1 MSCSL
6 TVHNPLG
13 QKNTHTRKLNMKCTV
28 PPRLWCGVLPA
39 LIALTLPA
47 SAQLGGVKAPSTH
60 NQAPA
65 GGSMALGAGCGGGDT
80 SGLLIPLNGT
90 FDLVPMN
97 YTNDACFRN
106 DDGSTVEL
114 PLQFDFEF
122 FGETHT
128 GVHINNN
135 GNLSFGSPFYT
146 YSSAGFPVDGYP
158 MIAPFWGDVDTRSSN
173 DGAGVVYY
181 RSEPNRFVVTWD
193 HVGYYSSG
201 TDKQNTFQVILTDG
215 SDPLIGLGNNVCFSW
230 ADMQWTTGD
239 ASYGEGGFGGVPA
252 TVGANKGDG
261 EEYFLVGRFDHPGED
276 YDGPGGVNDGVD
288 YLDNR
293 VVAFSTGAGNN
304 PPIVVDAP
312 AGCVTGEAGESISAT
327 VTVIGPEE
335 DQLVDW
341 FIGENNFP
349 EGYDFDL
356 EESIEDGSTT
366 ITLTWNTTAYD
377 AGEYAVMLD
386 FVDDGN
392 PPLTASVEVC
402 FSVESSS
409 PEGVLGEA
417 GQFNVYSTRQLTINN
432 SSIAGRIGAEKNLF
446 ISEASI
452 AYGDV
457 PADVDSMASGRA
469 VWAANGVLSNG
480 NIVAELHLDHLED
493 SFSLANSTQE
503 PRVDEDAWDHE
514 AMSADL
520 FALSATYG
528 AMLPTGSVTEDG
540 YGNLTMSGTGS
551 NPEVFLVT
559 DRQLEEASYITVSA
573 DPDVNVLINVEGGR
587 VSPSN
592 FGFEV
597 QGTSPNRVLMNFFEA
612 WQIDF
617 SETDLN
623 ASLLAPESEAYIS
636 NINVSGNIV
645 ARWAE
650 LLHMNA
656 AGDLLTG
663 SYPSTTEF
671 TYSMPMQAMRDTLKH
686 NLVLRPLE
694 PGHNVKLGRHNQV
707 LGDSIKVKFANG
719 ASRDY
724 RADKVAMITI
734 GNGMTSDEV
743 TIEGALEVPIHYL
756 EDGPLGGDDLF
767 SLSREGVDLTRPGV
781 LPLELLSNDLAGSMG
796 LDVSSLRIVNPPQH
810 GVVRRISGTSM
821 VWYAWSADKDWEN
834 DRFQYVV
841 QDNDGN
847 TSKRVEVLIVR

>member
-1 MSCSL
+1 
-6 TVHNPLG
+6 
-13 QKNTHTRKLNMKCTV
+13 MKCTV
-28 PPRLWCGVLPA
+28 PPRLWCGALPA

-47 SAQLGGVKAPSTH
+47 SAQLGGIKVPGKH
-60 NQAPA
+60 NQSPA
-65 GGSMALGAGCGGGDT
+65 GGSMALGVGCGGGDT
-80 SGLLIPLNGT
+80 SGLLIPLNET
-90 FDLVPMN
+90 FDVVPMDDSN
-97 YTNDACFRN
+97 GVCFRN

-158 MIAPFWGDVDTRSSN
+158 MIAPFWGDVDTQSSD

-193 HVGYYSSG
+193 HVGYYDG
-201 TDKQNTFQVILTDG
+201 ATDKQNTFQVILTDG

-239 ASYGEGGFGGVPA
+239 ASYGEGGFSGVPA

-293 VVAFSTGAGNN
+293 VVAFSTGVENI
-304 PPIVVDAP
+304 PPIIVDAP
-312 AGCVTGEAGESISAT
+312 DGCVSGMAGEPISMSF
-327 VTVIGPEE
+327 TVIAPEE
-335 DQLVDW
+335 DQGVGGFND
-341 FIGENNFP
+341 FYP
-349 EGYDFDL
+349 EGWDV
-356 EESIEDGSTT
+356 ETSVGEGGSMTVN
-366 ITLTWNTTAYD
+366 ITWNTTAYD
-377 AGEYAVMLD
+377 AGEYRFTYVARD
-386 FVDDGN
+386 TGD
-392 PPLTASVEVC
+392 PPLTTSFEVC
-402 FSVESSS
+402 FSVESST

-432 SSIAGRIGAEKNLF
+432 ASIAGRIGAEKNLF

-452 AYGDV
+452 ASGDV

-469 VWAANGVLSNG
+469 VWAENGVLNNG

-551 NPEVFLVT
+551 NPEIFLVT
-559 DRQLEEASYITVSA
+559 DSQLEEASHVTVSA

-587 VSPSN
+587 VSPSS

-597 QGTSPNRVLMNFFEA
+597 QGTSANRVLMNFFEA

-623 ASLLAPESEAYIS
+623 ASLLAPESEAYVS
-636 NINVSGNIV
+636 NISVSGNIV
-645 ARWAE
+645 ARWIE
-650 LLHMNA
+650 LLHMDA
-656 AGDLLTG
+656 AGDLLIG

-694 PGHNVKLGRHNQV
+694 PGHNLKLGRHNQA

-767 SLSREGVDLTRPGV
+767 SLSREGADLTRPGV
-781 LPLELLSNDLAGSMG
+781 LPLELLNNDLAGTMG
-796 LDVSSLRIVNPPQH
+796 LNVSSLRIVNPPQH

>member
-6 TVHNPLG
+6 TVHNPRG
-13 QKNTHTRKLNMKCTV
+13 QKNTHTRKFNMKCTV
-28 PPRLWCGVLPA
+28 PPRLWCGALPA

-47 SAQLGGVKAPSTH
+47 SAQLGGIKVPGKH
-60 NQAPA
+60 NQSPA
-65 GGSMALGAGCGGGDT
+65 GGSMALGVGCGGGDT
-80 SGLLIPLNGT
+80 SGLLIPLNET
-90 FDLVPMN
+90 FDVVPMDDSN
-97 YTNDACFRN
+97 GVCFRN

-158 MIAPFWGDVDTRSSN
+158 MIAPFWGDVDTQSSD

-193 HVGYYSSG
+193 HVGYYDG
-201 TDKQNTFQVILTDG
+201 ATDKQNTFQVILTDG

-239 ASYGEGGFGGVPA
+239 ASYGEGGFSGVPA

-293 VVAFSTGAGNN
+293 VVAFSTGVENI
-304 PPIVVDAP
+304 PPIIVDAP
-312 AGCVTGEAGESISAT
+312 DGCVSGMAGEPISMSF
-327 VTVIGPEE
+327 TVIAPEE
-335 DQLVDW
+335 DQGVGGFND
-341 FIGENNFP
+341 FYP
-349 EGYDFDL
+349 EGWDV
-356 EESIEDGSTT
+356 ETSVGEGGSMTVN
-366 ITLTWNTTAYD
+366 ITWNTTAYD
-377 AGEYAVMLD
+377 AGEYRFTYVARD
-386 FVDDGN
+386 TGD
-392 PPLTASVEVC
+392 PPLTTSFEVC
-402 FSVESSS
+402 FSVESST

-432 SSIAGRIGAEKNLF
+432 ASIAGRIGAEKNLF

-452 AYGDV
+452 ASGDV

-469 VWAANGVLSNG
+469 VWAENGVLNNG

-551 NPEVFLVT
+551 NPEIFLVT
-559 DRQLEEASYITVSA
+559 DSQLEEASHVTVSA

-587 VSPSN
+587 VSPSS

-597 QGTSPNRVLMNFFEA
+597 QGTSANRVLMNFFEA

-623 ASLLAPESEAYIS
+623 ASLLAPESEAYVS
-636 NINVSGNIV
+636 NISVSGNIV
-645 ARWAE
+645 ARWIE
-650 LLHMNA
+650 LLHMDA
-656 AGDLLTG
+656 AGDLLIG

-694 PGHNVKLGRHNQV
+694 PGHNLKLGRHNQA

-767 SLSREGVDLTRPGV
+767 SLSREGADLTRPGV
-781 LPLELLSNDLAGSMG
+781 LPLELLNNDLAGTMG
-796 LDVSSLRIVNPPQH
+796 LNVSSLRIVNPPQH

>member
-6 TVHNPLG
+6 TVHNPRG
-13 QKNTHTRKLNMKCTV
+13 QKNTHTRKFNMKCTV
-28 PPRLWCGVLPA
+28 PPRLWCGALPA

-47 SAQLGGVKAPSTH
+47 SAQLGGIKVPGKH
-60 NQAPA
+60 NQSPA
-65 GGSMALGAGCGGGDT
+65 GGSMALGVGCGGGDT
-80 SGLLIPLNGT
+80 SGLLIPLNET
-90 FDLVPMN
+90 FDVVPMDDSN
-97 YTNDACFRN
+97 GVCFRN

-158 MIAPFWGDVDTRSSN
+158 MIAPFWGDVDTQSSD

-193 HVGYYSSG
+193 HVGYYDG
-201 TDKQNTFQVILTDG
+201 ATDKQNTFQVILTDG

-293 VVAFSTGAGNN
+293 VVAFSTGVENI
-304 PPIVVDAP
+304 PPIIVDAP
-312 AGCVTGEAGESISAT
+312 DGCVSGMAGEPISMSF
-327 VTVIGPEE
+327 TVIAPEE
-335 DQLVDW
+335 DQGVGGFND
-341 FIGENNFP
+341 FYP
-349 EGYDFDL
+349 EGWDV
-356 EESIEDGSTT
+356 ETSVGEGGSMTVN
-366 ITLTWNTTAYD
+366 ITWNTTAYD
-377 AGEYAVMLD
+377 AGEYRFTYVARD
-386 FVDDGN
+386 TGD
-392 PPLTASVEVC
+392 PPLTTSFEVC
-402 FSVESSS
+402 FSVESST

-432 SSIAGRIGAEKNLF
+432 ASIAGRIGAEKNLF

-452 AYGDV
+452 ASGDV

-469 VWAANGVLSNG
+469 VWAENGVLNNG

-551 NPEVFLVT
+551 NPEIFLVT
-559 DRQLEEASYITVSA
+559 DSQLEEASHVTVSA

-587 VSPSN
+587 VSPSS

-597 QGTSPNRVLMNFFEA
+597 QGTSANRVLMNFFEA

-623 ASLLAPESEAYIS
+623 ASLLAPESEAYVS
-636 NINVSGNIV
+636 NISVSGNIV
-645 ARWAE
+645 ARWIE
-650 LLHMNA
+650 LLHMDA
-656 AGDLLTG
+656 AGDLLIG

-694 PGHNVKLGRHNQV
+694 PGHNLKLGRHNQA

-767 SLSREGVDLTRPGV
+767 SLSREGADLTRPGV
-781 LPLELLSNDLAGSMG
+781 LPLELLNNDLAGTMG
-796 LDVSSLRIVNPPQH
+796 LNVSSLRIVNPPQH

>member
-1 MSCSL
+1 
-6 TVHNPLG
+6 
-13 QKNTHTRKLNMKCTV
+13 MKCTV
-28 PPRLWCGVLPA
+28 PPRLWCGALLA
-39 LIALTLPA
+39 LIALTSPA
-47 SAQLGGVKAPSTH
+47 SAQLGGVKAPGKH
-60 NQAPA
+60 NQSPA

-90 FDLVPMN
+90 FDVAPLGN
-97 YTNDACFRN
+97 SYDACSRN

-135 GNLSFGSPFYT
+135 GNLSFGSGF
-146 YSSAGFPVDGYP
+146 SSFSSSGFPVDGFP
-158 MIAPFWGDVDTRSSN
+158 MIAPFWGDVDTRSSD

-193 HVGYYSSG
+193 HVGYYSGG
-201 TDKQNTFQVILTDG
+201 TEKQNTFQVILTDG

-230 ADMQWTTGD
+230 ADMQWTTGN
-239 ASYGEGGFGGVPA
+239 ASYGEGGFGGIPA

-293 VVAFSTGAGNN
+293 VVAFSTGAGNT

-327 VTVIGPEE
+327 VTAIGPEE

-349 EGYDFDL
+349 EGYDFDF
-356 EESIEDGSTT
+356 EESIEGGSTT

-386 FVDDGN
+386 FVDNGN
-392 PPLTASVEVC
+392 PPLTTSVEVC
-402 FSVESSS
+402 FSVESST
-409 PEGVLGEA
+409 PEGVLGGA

-432 SSIAGRIGAEKNLF
+432 ASIAGRIGAEKNLF
-446 ISEASI
+446 ISEAAI

-469 VWAANGVLSNG
+469 VWAESGVLNNG
-480 NIVAELHLDHLED
+480 NIVAELHLDHLES
-493 SFSLANSTQE
+493 SFTLANSTQE

-514 AMSADL
+514 AMSAEL

-540 YGNLTMSGTGS
+540 YGNLTMSGSGS
-551 NPEVFLVT
+551 NPEIFLVT
-559 DRQLEEASYITVSA
+559 DGQLEEASHITVSA
-573 DPDVNVLINVEGGR
+573 APDANVLINVEGGR

-597 QGTSPNRVLMNFFEA
+597 QGTSANRVLMNFFEA

-645 ARWAE
+645 ARWIE

-671 TYSMPMQAMRDTLKH
+671 TYSMPMQAMRNTLKH

-694 PGHNVKLGRHNQV
+694 PGHNVKLGRHTQA

-756 EDGPLGGDDLF
+756 EDGPLGGEDLF
-767 SLSREGVDLTRPGV
+767 SLSREGADLTRPGV
-781 LPLELLSNDLAGSMG
+781 LPLDLLSNDLAGSMG

-821 VWYAWSADKDWEN
+821 VWYAWSADKGWEN

>member
-6 TVHNPLG
+6 TVHNPRG

-28 PPRLWCGVLPA
+28 PPRLWCGALPA

-47 SAQLGGVKAPSTH
+47 SAQLGGIKVPGKH
-60 NQAPA
+60 NQSPA
-65 GGSMALGAGCGGGDT
+65 GGSMALGVGCGGGDT
-80 SGLLIPLNGT
+80 SGLLIPLNET
-90 FDLVPMN
+90 FDVVPMDDSN
-97 YTNDACFRN
+97 GVCFRN

-158 MIAPFWGDVDTRSSN
+158 MIAPFWGDVDTQSSD

-193 HVGYYSSG
+193 HVGYYDG
-201 TDKQNTFQVILTDG
+201 ATDKQNTFQVILTDG

-276 YDGPGGVNDGVD
+276 YEGPGGVNDGVD

-293 VVAFSTGAGNN
+293 VVAFSTGVENI
-304 PPIVVDAP
+304 PPIIVDAP
-312 AGCVTGEAGESISAT
+312 DGCVSGMAGEPISMSF
-327 VTVIGPEE
+327 TVIAPEE
-335 DQLVDW
+335 DQGVGGFND
-341 FIGENNFP
+341 FYP
-349 EGYDFDL
+349 EGWDV
-356 EESIEDGSTT
+356 ETSVGEGGSMTVN
-366 ITLTWNTTAYD
+366 ITWNTTAYD
-377 AGEYAVMLD
+377 AGEYRFTYVARD
-386 FVDDGN
+386 TGD
-392 PPLTASVEVC
+392 PPLTTSFEVC
-402 FSVESSS
+402 FSVESST

-432 SSIAGRIGAEKNLF
+432 ASIAGRIGAEKNLF

-452 AYGDV
+452 ASGDV

-469 VWAANGVLSNG
+469 VWAENGVLNNG

-551 NPEVFLVT
+551 NPEIFLVT
-559 DRQLEEASYITVSA
+559 DSQLEEASHVTVSA

-587 VSPSN
+587 VSPSS

-597 QGTSPNRVLMNFFEA
+597 QGTSANRVLMNFFEA

-623 ASLLAPESEAYIS
+623 ASLLAPESEAYVS
-636 NINVSGNIV
+636 NISVSGNIV
-645 ARWAE
+645 ARWIE
-650 LLHMNA
+650 LLHMDA
-656 AGDLLTG
+656 AGDLLIG

-694 PGHNVKLGRHNQV
+694 PGHNLKLGRHNQA

-767 SLSREGVDLTRPGV
+767 SLSREGADLTRPGV
-781 LPLELLSNDLAGSMG
+781 LPLELLNNDLAGTMG
-796 LDVSSLRIVNPPQH
+796 LNVSSLRIVNPPQH